1 MASARQPRR
10 QRQWFLKRAAGIV
23 PTSPWACA
31 LALYLPLGF
40 ILLYYFSTLLPKNQ
54 RNSLWQDDCGLFLGD
69 ACSSS
74 LRVEGNRMG
83 VGSRQTFARLS
94 SCILFCVF
102 LGNSL
107 FFQSLCYRISFC
119 FNLKHYI
126 IL

>member
-54 RNSLWQDDCGLFLGD
+54 RNSLWQDDCGLFLD
-69 ACSSS
+69 VSCSSS

-83 VGSRQTFARLS
+83 VGSRQTFAHLCLPIFFS
-94 SCILFCVF
+94 VCSWETPIFF
-102 LGNSL
+102 SL
-107 FFQSLCYRISFC
+107 YA
-119 FNLKHYI
+119 I
-126 IL
+126 ILAFVSV